1 MNIFACSNYRDT
13 MRTTKILLADDH
25 TLIRECLIAMIEK
38 APGLEVVAQAGSGM
52 EAVRLTYEL
61 KPDLVLMDLVMPD
74 GNGIEASRCI
84 LSAFPD
90 TKVLMLSMYG
100 DARSVRQA
108 LEAGGKGFLVKSCP
122 SEEILEAVRVVSDNG
137 FYLSSHLQGVLEHE
151 LHPAAGKLPLTSRE
165 EEVLVLM
172 AQGKTSREI
181 AAQLQISPK
190 TVETHRMHLMKKL
203 NLTNIA
209 SLTKFAIREGL
220 LPLE

>member
-1 MNIFACSNYRDT
+1 

-25 TLIRECLIAMIEK
+25 TLIRECLIAMLEK
-38 APGLEVVAQAGSGM
+38 APGLEVVAQAASGM
-52 EAVRLTYEL
+52 EAVRLAYEL
-61 KPDLVLMDLVMPD
+61 QPDLVLMDLVMPD

-90 TKVLMLSMYG
+90 IKVLMLSMYG

-108 LEAGGKGFLVKSCP
+108 LDAGAKGFLVKSCP
-122 SEEILEAVRVVSDNG
+122 SEEIVDAVRIVSDNG

-151 LHPAAGKLPLTSRE
+151 LQAAAGKLPLTSRE

-220 LPLE
+220 LPLD

>member
-1 MNIFACSNYRDT
+1 

-38 APGLEVVAQAGSGM
+38 APGLEVVAQAASGM
-52 EAVRLTYEL
+52 EAVRLTYE
-61 KPDLVLMDLVMPD
+61 KQPDVILMDLMMPD

-90 TKVLMLSMYG
+90 MKVLMLSMYG

-108 LEAGGKGFLVKSCP
+108 LDAGAKGYLVKSCP
-122 SEEILEAVRVVSDNG
+122 SDEILEAVRIVSDNG
-137 FYLSSHLQGVLEHE
+137 FYLSSQLQGVLEHE
-151 LHPAAGKLPLTSRE
+151 LPTAAGKLPLTARE

-181 AAQLQISPK
+181 AAHLQISPK

-220 LPLE
+220 LPLD

>member
-1 MNIFACSNYRDT
+1 

-25 TLIRECLIAMIEK
+25 TLIRECLIAMFEK
-38 APGLEVVAQAGSGM
+38 TPGLEVVAQAASGM
-52 EAVRLTYEL
+52 EAVRLAYEVQ
-61 KPDLVLMDLVMPD
+61 PDIVLMDLVMPD

-84 LSAFPD
+84 LNAFPD
-90 TKVLMLSMYG
+90 MKVLMLSMYG

-108 LEAGGKGFLVKSCP
+108 LDAGVKGFLVKSCP
-122 SEEILEAVRVVSDNG
+122 SDEILEAVRIVSDNG

-151 LHPAAGKLPLTSRE
+151 LQTAAGKVPLTSRE

-220 LPLE
+220 LPLD

>member
-1 MNIFACSNYRDT
+1 

-25 TLIRECLIAMIEK
+25 ALIRECLIAMLEK
-38 APGLEVVAQAGSGM
+38 APGLEVVAQAASGM

-61 KPDLVLMDLVMPD
+61 RPDLILMDLMMPD

-90 TKVLMLSMYG
+90 MKVLVLSMYG

-108 LEAGGKGFLVKSCP
+108 MDAGVKGFLVKSCP
-122 SEEILEAVRVVSDNG
+122 ADEIINAISIVSDNG
-137 FYLSSHLQGVLEHE
+137 FYLSSHLQGVLDHE
-151 LHPAAGKLPLTSRE
+151 LQSAAGKLPLTSRE

-172 AQGKTSREI
+172 AEGKTSREI
-181 AAQLQISPK
+181 ATQLKISPK

-220 LPLE
+220 LSLD

>member
-1 MNIFACSNYRDT
+1 

-25 TLIRECLIAMIEK
+25 TLIRECLIALLEK
-38 APGLEVVAQAGSGM
+38 SPGLEVVAQAASGM
-52 EAVRLTYEL
+52 EAVRLAYEL
-61 KPDLVLMDLVMPD
+61 QPDLVLMDLVMPD

-90 TKVLMLSMYG
+90 MKVLMLSMYG

-108 LEAGGKGFLVKSCP
+108 LDAGARGFLVKCCP
-122 SEEILEAVRVVSDNG
+122 ADEIVNAISIVSDNG

-151 LHPAAGKLPLTSRE
+151 LESAAGRLPLTSRE

-172 AQGKTSREI
+172 AEGKTSREI

-203 NLTNIA
+203 NLTSIA
-209 SLTKFAIREGL
+209 SLTKYALREGL
-220 LPLE
+220 LLLD